1 MPFSWGRKKQEI
13 KNCKLHKAL
22 ACAVR
27 SSLEKSITSSLL
39 HCSLNPEEKEDRNSF
54 PKKQTNNNQKNHK
67 NFSNVLNT

>member
-1 MPFSWGRKKQEI
+1 MTFSWGRKKKEI

-39 HCSLNPEEKEDRNSF
+39 HCSLNTEEKEDRNSF
-54 PKKQTNNNQKNHK
+54 PKKQTNNNQ
-67 NFSNVLNT
+67 NTNKIF